1 MKVKISEY
9 MRLLLIYEDFDVEE
23 VKSELP
29 KLFPNAKSIEVTTC
43 EGHWLEVLVDET
55 YYTVHVEGDVKDGK
69 ICEER
74 L

>member
-1 MKVKISEY
+1 MKVKISDY

-43 EGHWLEVLVDET
+43 EGHWLEVLVDGT